1 MLHLK
6 RKDDLRGQGGRFYQ
20 EMIGL
25 GFETIKEG
33 EQRFLGG
40 TMWGG
45 IMMKFCRR

>member
-1 MLHLK
+1 MVFEHREEGFTK
-6 RKDDLRGQGGRFYQ
+6 RWV
-20 EMIGL
+20 GL
-25 GFETIKEG
+25 GFEIIKEG